1 MRKYNKIISICLVI
15 MFMFTVLPVNVFA
28 AEASA
33 GSYSVSLS
41 SSKINKG
48 KSTTLKITTSHCAGK
63 FNVTSSNPSV
73 ATVST
78 GSLWVDGTSSITVKG
93 VSKGTA
99 TITITPVDV
108 ADEKLDDITYSKSVT
123 IKVTETV
130 KTTTKVEEE
139 DNKKETEDTD
149 KTKSSDATLKNI
161 TVKNGTLVFDKN
173 KTEYTINVGKD
184 VTSLGL
190 KATANSTKATVKITG
205 DENFKVGENI
215 VKVTVTAED
224 GTTKVYTI
232 TVIKSKYGLGP
243 VLDLKVKGYE
253 INPEFDPAK
262 LEYSVDVT
270 GVTEVE
276 LEYTLKDETSTAEVV
291 GNKDLKVGK
300 NEVKLIVTEKD
311 GTVTTYTIN
320 VNLVEDMAEKS
331 NTIWLVI
338 IIVLVVLVIA
348 EAAYIIVKNKKEN
361 K

>member
-28 AEASA
+28 AEAKS
-33 GSYSVSLS
+33 GSYSIGLS
-41 SSKINKG
+41 SSKISKG
-48 KSTTLKITTSHCAGK
+48 KSATLTITTKYCAGK
-63 FNVTSSNPSV
+63 FNVTSSNTAV
-73 ATVST
+73 AKVKTAST
-78 GSLWVDGTSSITVKG
+78 WVDGTSYITITG

-99 TITITPVDV
+99 TITVTPIDV
-108 ADEKLDDITYSKSVT
+108 ADQKYNEITNSKSVT
-123 IKVTETV
+123 IKVTES
-130 KTTTKVEEE
+130 TTTNK
-139 DNKKETEDTD
+139 DNDKDTE

-161 TVKNGTLVFDKN
+161 TVENGTLVFDKN
-173 KTEYTINVGKD
+173 KTEYTVNVGKD

-215 VKVTVTAED
+215 VKITVTAED

-276 LEYTLKDETSTAEVV
+276 LEYTLRDETSTAEVV

-320 VNLVEDMAEKS
+320 VNLVENMAEKS
-331 NTIWLVI
+331 NTVWLVI

-348 EAAYIIVKNKKEN
+348 EATYIVIKNKKGD